1 MAAFLYSLEHDLSPT
16 LLVIAGVMFLAW
28 TAAYL
33 QIVRQCHRD
42 KTYGIPLVVIFF
54 NIAWE
59 FIFSFQLVAP
69 GVPVLVWGN
78 RLWFFA
84 DVIIV
89 SQVLMYG
96 RNAQAHPWV
105 KQHFHVICGAGIL
118 LCGLALFFF
127 SKYTGDVYGL
137 ASSFMINFAMSVLF
151 INLLFARPD
160 LRGLPA
166 GAGWTKMIGT
176 AAGAVFCYLWWPT
189 QFDANG
195 VLIRPPYVMRATDF
209 RFLYFMFLTIPVI
222 DCLYIYLYHQ
232 QRKALAAKTAV
243 STGPATV

>member
-33 QIVRQCHRD
+33 QIVRQCRRD
-42 KTYGIPLVVIFF
+42 QTYGIPLVVIFF

-96 RNAQAHPWV
+96 RNAQTHPWV
-105 KQHFHVICGAGIL
+105 KQLSFV
-118 LCGLALFFF
+118 
-127 SKYTGDVYGL
+127 
-137 ASSFMINFAMSVLF
+137 ASEYCC
-151 INLLFARPD
+151 
-160 LRGLPA
+160 
-166 GAGWTKMIGT
+166 AGWRCSSSRSTPVTST
-176 AAGAVFCYLWWPT
+176 AWP
-189 QFDANG
+189 
-195 VLIRPPYVMRATDF
+195 RR
-209 RFLYFMFLTIPVI
+209 
-222 DCLYIYLYHQ
+222 
-232 QRKALAAKTAV
+232 
-243 STGPATV
+243 S